1 MNVKGCHIVIAPKLQ
16 TDRLFIQRL
25 EIKDAGVFF
34 QYRSDERVFKYQ
46 SWQPTE
52 KAEAEAFILKYAH
65 GDFGVPDTWYQMG
78 LYLQQTSQLIGDIG
92 LHFLDVP
99 SQSVEIGF
107 TVAPAYQR
115 QGYAFEAVR
124 EMLNYLLETLEKHR
138 VIASVD
144 PRNTASIAL
153 LEKLGMRKEAHFRE
167 SLKVRGEW
175 VDDVIYAILRNEWKL

>member
-1 MNVKGCHIVIAPKLQ
+1 MIAQRLQ
-16 TDRLFIQRL
+16 TERLILKPLKIDDTRALFH
-25 EIKDAGVFF
+25 
-34 QYRSDERVFKYQ
+34 YRSDERVFKYQ
-46 SWQPTE
+46 SWRPTE
-52 KAEAEAFILKYAH
+52 KAEAEAFIQKFAH
-65 GDFGVPDTWYQMG
+65 GDFGAPDTWYQMG